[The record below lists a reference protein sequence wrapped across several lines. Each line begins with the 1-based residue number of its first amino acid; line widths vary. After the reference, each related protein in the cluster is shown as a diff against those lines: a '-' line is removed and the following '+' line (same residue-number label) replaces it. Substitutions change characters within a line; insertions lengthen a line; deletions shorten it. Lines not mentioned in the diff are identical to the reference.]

1 MDMAIFEDGRR
12 FFVGCNYWAS
22 HAGTNMWR
30 DWSAESVEAD
40 FKALSENGVQ
50 VLRVFPRWD
59 DFQPLTPH
67 LGGGSS
73 FVELRMGEDP
83 LPDTEFGRAGVNETM
98 MERFRVFLNLAEK
111 YNLKLLVGIITGWM
125 SGRMLKPQA
134 FERVNVLADPFA
146 IRWEV
151 RFTRLF
157 VKTFKDS
164 KAIVGWD
171 LGNECNCMAGS
182 DIHQFWAWTNAI
194 AGAIRLEDPT
204 RPVVSGMHGLKTD
217 PMQHVPI
224 VDQAELT
231 DVLCTHPYPVFTP
244 HSKVDRVNTIRN
256 AFHAAAETRLYEEIG
271 GKPAFVEE
279 AGSLGPGASSETVAA
294 HYLENMLWNSFAH
307 GCRGLLWWCGHDQTA
322 LTHTPYDWVG
332 MERHLG
338 LLQRDRSP
346 KDVMKVLGAFGRM
359 AADVQLPK
367 HRQDAVC
374 LLTEEQDQWGVA
386 YMTFILAKQA
396 GFDIEFQYANEPLKK
411 ADVYLMP
418 SIRGYRILRS
428 YRWRRLLEAVA
439 DGAKLYVSSDD
450 ATLDP
455 FFDETAGIRLETSA
469 KAAAPQQI
477 NCDRFKIQ
485 IHGAYEL
492 KLSTIG
498 AEVLATDAD
507 GDPALTCNQ
516 YGKGK
521 IVFCNAPVE
530 SSLTEQ
536 PRAFDGD
543 LHLFYRYLME
553 LLGIKRA
560 VTRKNPMLTLTEH
573 STADGGLLVC
583 AVNNTPSPLT
593 DTLSA
598 PGRTFAGTVCGAP
611 QTSLDI
617 TLPGNT
623 GTVIR
628 LE

>member
-1 MDMAIFEDGRR
+1 MDMAIFEDGSR

-73 FVELRMGEDP
+73 FVELRMGENP
-83 LPDTEFGRAGVNETM
+83 LPDTEFGRAGVDETM

-294 HYLENMLWNSFAH
+294 HYLENMLWN
-307 GCRGLLWWCGHDQTA
+307 
-322 LTHTPYDWVG
+322 
-332 MERHLG
+332 
-338 LLQRDRSP
+338 
-346 KDVMKVLGAFGRM
+346 
-359 AADVQLPK
+359 
-367 HRQDAVC
+367 
-374 LLTEEQDQWGVA
+374 
-386 YMTFILAKQA
+386 
-396 GFDIEFQYANEPLKK
+396 
-411 ADVYLMP
+411 
-418 SIRGYRILRS
+418 
-428 YRWRRLLEAVA
+428 
-439 DGAKLYVSSDD
+439 
-450 ATLDP
+450 
-455 FFDETAGIRLETSA
+455 
-469 KAAAPQQI
+469 
-477 NCDRFKIQ
+477 
-485 IHGAYEL
+485 
-492 KLSTIG
+492 
-498 AEVLATDAD
+498 
-507 GDPALTCNQ
+507 
-516 YGKGK
+516 
-521 IVFCNAPVE
+521 
-530 SSLTEQ
+530 
-536 PRAFDGD
+536 
-543 LHLFYRYLME
+543 
-553 LLGIKRA
+553 
-560 VTRKNPMLTLTEH
+560 
-573 STADGGLLVC
+573 
-583 AVNNTPSPLT
+583 
-593 DTLSA
+593 
-598 PGRTFAGTVCGAP
+598 
-611 QTSLDI
+611 
-617 TLPGNT
+617 
-623 GTVIR
+623 
-628 LE
+628 